1 MDWLELFLVA
11 VGVSMD
17 AFAVALGSGLGMKK
31 LNYRHAIIIAAF
43 FGGFQ
48 AAMPLIGWVSGRQFA
63 EYITGFD
70 HWVAF
75 VLLAFIGGK
84 IILESLRDNDEA
96 PAYNNHIDF
105 KRLFILSVATSIDA
119 LAVGIALALLK
130 VSILPAIAL
139 IGTTTFLISLLGV
152 VLGNRFGIE
161 YKSRAE
167 LVGGF
172 VLVLI
177 GMRILLDHLNVI

>member
-1 MDWLELFLVA
+1 MNWLELFLVA

-17 AFAVALGSGLGMKK
+17 AFAVALGAGLGMRQ
-31 LNYRHAIIIAAF
+31 LNYRHAIVIAAF

-48 AAMPLIGWVSGRQFA
+48 AAMPLIGWFSGRQFDV
-63 EYITGFD
+63 YITGFD

-75 VLLAFIGGK
+75 FLLAFIGGK
-84 IILESLRDNDEA
+84 MILESLQDDAEA
-96 PAYNNHIDF
+96 PAHNNHIDF
-105 KRLFILSVATSIDA
+105 KRLFVLSVATSIDA
-119 LAVGIALALLK
+119 LAVGIAFALLQ

-152 VLGNRFGIE
+152 FLGHRWGLA

-167 LVGGF
+167 LLGGA
-172 VLVLI
+172 VLI
-177 GMRILLDHLNVI
+177 LIGTRILLDHLHII